1 MNTRQKGLA
10 TLEFVLIAAVFLTL
24 IFGIIEFSVLLYTWN
39 TLTEATR
46 RGARVAAV
54 CPASAL
60 GVIRNIVVYNSA
72 SGGAAPVVHG
82 LTTSMVQIA
91 YDPLSGP
98 YPDRY
103 ARPSVQVWLEGYAYN
118 LHLPL
123 LQKSYSASFLT
134 TAALESGGL
143 LPTPGGSGSV
153 GCP

>member
-1 MNTRQKGLA
+1 MKIRQKGLA
-10 TLEFVLIAAVFLTL
+10 VLEFVLIAPVFLTL

-60 GVIRNIVVYNSA
+60 SVIRNIVVYNSA
-72 SGGAAPVVHG
+72 SGGSTPIVKG
-82 LTTSMVQIA
+82 LTPQMVQVG

-103 ARPSVQVWLEGYAYN
+103 ARPAVQVWLEGYAYN

-123 LQKSYSASFLT
+123 LQKSYSASFLA

>member
-1 MNTRQKGLA
+1 MNTRQRGLA
-10 TLEFVLIAAVFLTL
+10 TLEFVLISAVFLTL
-24 IFGIIEFSVLLYTWN
+24 IFGIIEFSVLLFTWN

-54 CPASAL
+54 CPTSAL
-60 GVIRNIVVYNSA
+60 TVIRNIVVYNSA
-72 SGGAAPVVHG
+72 GGGTSPIVRG
-82 LTTSMVQIA
+82 LIPEMVQVG

-123 LQKSYSASFLT
+123 LQKSYSSSFMA
-134 TAALESGGL
+134 TAAVESGGL
-143 LPTPGGSGSV
+143 LPSPGGSGSV